1 MMPFKPRDT
10 IRRRYDLP
18 LTVPATKKVMV
29 VLLLRTKTAKIA
41 KRTAITMTI
50 RHKKSQKMNDF
61 VRLTGIWD
69 DICPF
74 QIMTITD
81 DQNGLTLEIE
91 DNRTGEK
98 KGRFRFTAHHAY
110 RNFNEADLFVYLK
123 EIGGDFKTGLYMATS
138 SELLKWAAKQSVHDS
153 IHQDIKHYMV
163 VSVEDVLEVL
173 SFKPPEFEAALE
185 G

>member
-1 MMPFKPRDT
+1 
-10 IRRRYDLP
+10 
-18 LTVPATKKVMV
+18 
-29 VLLLRTKTAKIA
+29 
-41 KRTAITMTI
+41 
-50 RHKKSQKMNDF
+50 MNDF

-110 RNFNEADLFVYLK
+110 RK
-123 EIGGDFKTGLYMATS
+123 GLSQMFETSRMA
-138 SELLKWAAKQSVHDS
+138 
-153 IHQDIKHYMV
+153 
-163 VSVEDVLEVL
+163 
-173 SFKPPEFEAALE
+173 
-185 G
+185 GCG